1 MGDFN
6 HTETRGSGNWVH
18 EPEFGAGASYP
29 VSILRVIHSRTGAVT
44 PKYREKARN
53 GTLPML
59 PLDYRY
65 TVIHG
70 GQGTRLT
77 KVVEP
82 GTPATDSVGGDW
94 GVDGVGY
101 WGTKVGIT
109 RLTAGEKS
117 GIDAKATTRVLNKI
131 KNQKVNWPQDF
142 GERAQT
148 LYLLTN
154 TVKRLAM
161 AYAAFKSGQ
170 LSKAVGILGSAQ
182 PSRRFKKKYKVL
194 QKATFNNKLK
204 KGAGRLI
211 YSIEK
216 RPGSGS
222 VFSPKNLAS
231 LWLEFQYGWRPLVSS
246 AQGSIETFQQSLEKG
261 EIVKVQSYYRET
273 FERVVNSTTQ
283 PSSWQY
289 QDSENVTKGSYKV
302 GYTIYYKLVNTDNH
316 NMAATGFSNPLN
328 LGWELIPF
336 SFVVDWF
343 VGIGN
348 YLSSL
353 DATLGLVFE
362 KGCKTTA
369 DRSASTKTTS
379 WRSSYTYVSFS
390 GSVVSTRKDFSVKR
404 EVLDSFP
411 APSRPV
417 LNGWNLGIQNYLTSA
432 ALLVTLLGRK
442 PGDKNPI
449 FRAR

>member
-1 MGDFN
+1 MGDFS
-6 HTETRGSGNWVH
+6 HIETRGSGNWVH
-18 EPEFGAGASYP
+18 DPAVGAGSSYP
-29 VSILRVIHSRTGAVT
+29 TQTLRVIHTRTGATT

-65 TVIHG
+65 TVIHSG
-70 GQGTRLT
+70 KGTR
-77 KVVEP
+77 VEVQTAP
-82 GTPATDSVGGDW
+82 GTPGTSTIGGDW
-94 GVDGVGY
+94 GVVGAGY
-101 WGTKVGIT
+101 WGTKVGIS
-109 RLTAGEKS
+109 RLTAGEKAD
-117 GIDAKATTRVLNKI
+117 IDAQATTRVLNKI

-161 AYAAFKSGQ
+161 AYAAFKAGQ

-182 PSRRFKKKYKVL
+182 PSRRFKKKYRTL
-194 QKATFNNKLK
+194 QKPSFAQKAK
-204 KGAGRLI
+204 KGGRTKA
-211 YSIEK
+211 YFEK
-216 RPGSGS
+216 RAGAGS

-246 AQGSIETFQQSLEKG
+246 AQGTIGTFQSQLEKG

-289 QDSENVTKGSYKV
+289 QDSENVTKGSHKV
-302 GYTIYYKLVNTDNH
+302 AFTIYYKLINTDAH

-343 VGIGN
+343 VNIGN

-353 DATLGLVFE
+353 DATLGLAFE

-369 DRSASTKTTS
+369 ERSASTKTTT
-379 WRSSYTYVSFS
+379 WRSDYSYVSFS
-390 GSVVSTRKDFSVKR
+390 GSVVSTREDFTLKR
-404 EVLDSFP
+404 EVLSDFP
-411 APSRPV
+411 APSKPV
-417 LNGWNLGIQNYLTSA
+417 LKGWNLGIKNYLTSA

-442 PGDKNPI
+442 GGDQTPI